1 MKQFLIFLLITF
13 IIALLY
19 FNNRQD
25 EFNLPPKS
33 EPLVRNNLG
42 LSLVAGFSI
51 SVFAD
56 NIPDARVISF
66 DPAGVMLA
74 SSPSE
79 GKIFALPDKD
89 GNEKADG
96 VEVVV
101 GNLNRPHGMEWRCR
115 DPENPKNCTF
125 YIAETDKL
133 SEFAYDPDAY
143 KATGKRKLIDLP
155 SGGGHF
161 TRTLLFMPSPN
172 EDMLL
177 VSVGS
182 SCNVCKENNDRRA
195 SIIAYDI
202 NTGKSEI
209 FANGLRNSVFMSIHP
224 VTGDIWATEMGRDNL
239 GDDIPP
245 DEINIIKK
253 DNFYGW
259 PWLYGK
265 NIRDESFQPNVSI
278 LPVNLNPP
286 IIEITAHSAPLG
298 LAFFGEEGWSEDY
311 WHDLLVAYHGSWNRS
326 VPTGYKIVRIK
337 LDEKGNFN
345 GIEDFITGWLK
356 EDGTRSGRP
365 VDIKIFPAGPI
376 YISDDQAGVI
386 YRVVKTQ

>member
-42 LSLVAGFSI
+42 
-51 SVFAD
+51 
-56 NIPDARVISF
+56 
-66 DPAGVMLA
+66 
-74 SSPSE
+74 
-79 GKIFALPDKD
+79 IFALPDKD